1 MTFNYNTPRKRCQ
14 DLDQL
19 GREEG
24 MVKGYLLVEHL
35 GLRER
40 GQGGKEED
48 KGVWEPEKEHVASC
62 PGPYLL

>member
-14 DLDQL
+14 GLDQS

-35 GLRER
+35 GLRGR
-40 GQGGKEED
+40 GQGGEEEG
-48 KGVWEPEKEHVASC
+48 KGIWGPEKEHLASC

>member
-14 DLDQL
+14 GLDQS

-35 GLRER
+35 RGR
-40 GQGGKEED
+40 GQGGEEEG
-48 KGVWEPEKEHVASC
+48 KGVWGPEKEHLASC